1 MKKYLFFAFIL
12 FASFC
17 YAQSKPD
24 RADKDTDETAIR
36 QLLDD
41 QTEAWNRGD
50 IESFMKT
57 YWKND
62 SLMFIGKSGVTYGWT
77 NTLNNYKKNYP
88 DTVAMGK
95 LSFNVLS
102 VKRLST
108 EYFHVVGK
116 WYLQRSIGDLSG
128 HYTLLIKKIKGRWV
142 IIADHSS

>member
-1 MKKYLFFAFIL
+1 MKKYLFFVFIL
-12 FASFC
+12 FTSFC
-17 YAQSKPD
+17 SAQSK
-24 RADKDTDETAIR
+24 DETAIR
-36 QLLDD
+36 QLLDN
-41 QTEAWNRGD
+41 QIQAWNRGD

-57 YWKND
+57 YWKSD
-62 SLMFIGKSGVTYGWT
+62 SLMFIGKNGVTYGWN

-95 LSFNVLS
+95 LSFNILS

-128 HYTLLIKKIKGRWV
+128 HYTLLIKKIKGRWM

>member
-1 MKKYLFFAFIL
+1 MKKYLFIAFTL
-12 FASFC
+12 FTSFC
-17 YAQSKPD
+17 SAQSK
-24 RADKDTDETAIR
+24 DETAIL

-41 QTEAWNRGD
+41 QTQAWNRGD

-57 YWKND
+57 YWKSD
-62 SLMFIGKSGVTYGWT
+62 SLMFIGKNGVTYGWT

-95 LSFNVLS
+95 LSFNILS
-102 VKRLST
+102 VKRLSI

-116 WYLQRSIGDLSG
+116 WHLQRSIGDLSG

-142 IIADHSS
+142 IVADHSS